1 MVADASPDGLEALT
15 APRPDPHETEETLG
29 PRSLLRRL
37 REAMAENLSGQEQ
50 LDSIVR
56 EIAANLRSEVCSVYV
71 LRDDDVL
78 ELYGNVGFNPDAVH
92 LASLKVGEG
101 LVGTI
106 AETGRILN
114 LEDAH
119 QHPAFAYLPET
130 GEEAYH
136 AFLGVPMRRA
146 GRALGVVVVQN
157 KRRGGYREIDVE
169 AVETAAMV
177 LSDLVAAGRLD
188 GMSPTGRSLDL
199 ERPHRADGTRLAAG
213 IGIGRV
219 FLHEPRVVIRNL
231 FHDDA
236 ERELSRLR
244 DGIEALREQVDRL
257 VERRD
262 IDHEGDHREVLE
274 SFRMFAHDKGW
285 LARMEG
291 AIRDGLTAEAAV
303 EKIKQENR
311 ARLGAAADP
320 YLRERIHDFDD
331 LSRRLHKLLTGYGQA
346 GDELPEA
353 TVLVA
358 RSMGAA
364 ELLDYDRERL
374 VGLAIEEAAPTSHV
388 VIVARALGLPVV
400 GQLRGIVARAENGDE
415 AICDGDGGRV
425 YLRPVE
431 DVRDHY
437 VERVALAGARREHLA
452 ALRDRPA
459 VSRDGIP
466 VELMLNAGLLMDLP
480 HLAASGAAGVGLFRT
495 ELQFMIANSLPRVDE
510 QQAFYARVLDA
521 AGGRPVIFRTLDV
534 GGDKILPYLKRIEEE
549 NPALGWRSIRLSI
562 DRPGLLR
569 IQLRALLR
577 AAAGRSL
584 SLMLPMVTEAR
595 EIDRVREIL
604 DGELSMHGRFG
615 YEPPT
620 VLELGSMIE
629 VPNLLWQLD
638 ELMNRVDFVSV
649 GSNDL
654 FQFMCASD
662 RTNAHMADRY
672 TPLSRPF
679 LRALREIV
687 RAGHRNETPVHL
699 CGEMGGDPLTALAVV
714 ALGYRHISMPAA
726 ALGTVKEMLLSL
738 DVGTAER
745 FLNGLLD
752 EPGGDAGEGGE
763 RLHEALVAWAGENGV
778 PT

>member
-1 MVADASPDGLEALT
+1 MAANASSVLA
-15 APRPDPHETEETLG
+15 APEDETLG
-29 PRSLLRRL
+29 PRALLRRL

-56 EIAANLRSEVCSVYV
+56 QIAANLEAEVCSVYV

-119 QHPAFAYLPET
+119 THPAFAYLPET

-157 KRRGGYREIDVE
+157 RHRKAYREVDVE

-188 GMSPTGRSLDL
+188 GMSPSGRSLDL
-199 ERPHRADGTRLAAG
+199 ERPHRADGSRLASG

-236 ERELSRLR
+236 EGELTRLR
-244 DGIEALREQVDRL
+244 DGIDALRDAVDRL

-262 IDHEGDHREVLE
+262 IDHDGDHREVLE
-274 SFRMFAHDKGW
+274 SYRMFAHDKGW

-311 ARLGAAADP
+311 ARMGAAADP
-320 YLRERIHDFDD
+320 YLRERVHDFDD
-331 LSRRLHKLLTGYGQA
+331 LSRRLHKLLTGYGA
-346 GDELPEA
+346 DGSDVPEA
-353 TVLVA
+353 AVLVA
-358 RSMGAA
+358 RTMGAA
-364 ELLDYDRERL
+364 ELLDYDRDKL

-400 GQLRGIVARAENGDE
+400 GALRGIASRAETGDE
-415 AICDGDGGRV
+415 AICDGDAGRV
-425 YLRPVE
+425 FLRPIDE
-431 DVRDHY
+431 VRDHY
-437 VERVALAGARREHLA
+437 VERVAMAGQRREHYA
-452 ALRDRPA
+452 ALSDKPA
-459 VSRDGIP
+459 ISRDGVP

-480 HLAASGAAGVGLFRT
+480 HLAASGASGVGLFRT
-495 ELQFMIANSLPRVDE
+495 ELQFMIANSLPRVGE
-510 QQAFYARVLDA
+510 QQAFYTRVLDA
-521 AGGRPVIFRTLDV
+521 AGDKPVIFRTLDV
-534 GGDKILPYLKRIEEE
+534 GGDKVLPYLKRIEEE

-569 IQLRALLR
+569 IQLRAMLR
-577 AAAGRSL
+577 AAAGRRL

-595 EIDRVREIL
+595 EIDRVRELL
-604 DGELSMHGRFG
+604 DAECAMHERFG
-615 YEPPT
+615 YDAPT
-620 VLELGSMIE
+620 ALEVGSMIE

-638 ELMNRVDFVSV
+638 ELMGRVDFVSV

-654 FQFMCASD
+654 FQFMVASD

-672 TPLSRPF
+672 KPLSRPF

-699 CGEMGGDPLTALAVV
+699 CGELGGDPLTAMAVV
-714 ALGYRHISMPAA
+714 ALGYRHVSMPAA
-726 ALGTVKEMLLSL
+726 ALGPVKEMLLSL
-738 DVGTAER
+738 DVGAAQA
-745 FLNGLLD
+745 LLD
-752 EPGGDAGEGGE
+752 RLLDAPVDPEGDTHVGGV
-763 RLHEALVAWAGENGV
+763 LTAWAKGNGV
-778 PT
+778 PI

>member
-1 MVADASPDGLEALT
+1 MAANASNALEMDERA
-15 APRPDPHETEETLG
+15 AREGEAGGQLG
-29 PRSLLRRL
+29 ARALLRRL

-56 EIAANLRSEVCSVYV
+56 EIAANLRAEVCSVYV

-114 LEDAH
+114 LEDA
-119 QHPAFAYLPET
+119 QKHPAFAYLPET

-157 KRRGGYREIDVE
+157 AKRGAFREVDVE

-188 GMSPTGRSLDL
+188 GMSPSGRSLDL
-199 ERPHRADGTRLAAG
+199 ERPYRADGARLAGG
-213 IGIGRV
+213 IGVGHV
-219 FLHEPRVVIRNL
+219 YLHEPRVVIRNL

-236 ERELSRLR
+236 ERELARLHE
-244 DGIEALREQVDRL
+244 GIEALRDAVDRL
-257 VERRD
+257 LERRD
-262 IDHEGDHREVLE
+262 VGHDGDHREILE
-274 SFRMFAHDKGW
+274 SYRMFAHDKGW
-285 LARMEG
+285 LARMEA
-291 AIRDGLTAEAAV
+291 AIGDGLTAEAAV

-311 ARLGAAADP
+311 ARLGASADP
-320 YLRERIHDFDD
+320 YLRERVHDFDD
-331 LSRRLHKLLTGYGQA
+331 LSRRLHKMLTGYGGEGSQ
-346 GDELPEA
+346 LPEA

-358 RSMGAA
+358 RQMGAA
-364 ELLDYDRERL
+364 ELLDYDRDRL
-374 VGLAIEEAAPTSHV
+374 VALAIEEAAPTSHV

-400 GQLRGIVARAENGDE
+400 GQMRGIVSRAENGDE
-415 AICDGDGGRV
+415 AICDGETGRV
-425 YLRPVE
+425 YLRPAPE
-431 DVRDHY
+431 VREHY
-437 VERVALAGARREHLA
+437 AERIALAGQRREHYA
-452 ALRDRPA
+452 QLRDKPA
-459 VSRDGIP
+459 ISRDGVP
-466 VELMLNAGLLMDLP
+466 VELMLNAGLLLDLP
-480 HLAASGAAGVGLFRT
+480 HLGASGAPGVGLFRT

-510 QQAFYARVLDA
+510 QQGFYARVLDA
-521 AGGRPVIFRTLDV
+521 AGDRPVIFRTLDV

-577 AAAGRSL
+577 AASGRRL
-584 SLMLPMVTEAR
+584 SIMLPMVTEA
-595 EIDRVREIL
+595 EEVDRVRAIL
-604 DGELSMHGRFG
+604 DAETAMHERFG
-615 YEPPT
+615 YEAPST
-620 VLELGSMIE
+620 LELGSMIE

-638 ELMNRVDFVSV
+638 ALMERVDFVSV

-654 FQFMCASD
+654 FQFMVASD
-662 RTNAHMADRY
+662 RTNAYMADRY
-672 TPLSRPF
+672 EPLSRPF

-687 RAGHRNETPVHL
+687 RAGRRNATPVHL
-699 CGEMGGDPLTALAVV
+699 CGELGGDPLTAMAVIG
-714 ALGYRHISMPAA
+714 LGFRHVSMPAA
-726 ALGTVKEMLLSL
+726 ALGPVKEMLLAL
-738 DVGTAER
+738 DVGAVNAMLEQ
-745 FLNGLLD
+745 LLD
-752 EPGGDAGEGGE
+752 EPSP
-763 RLHEALVAWAGENGV
+763 HEKPLRAALVEWAEENGV
-778 PT
+778 PI